1 MTESDKTIESSLDLK
16 FCREHKCF
24 PLEYEGEF
32 LKLAVI
38 NKYDELLFSAVY
50 FKTGHIVNPV
60 LVEESFIDE
69 KLSDS
74 KGKKSSKDSLLQ
86 DLDESELNFDD
97 DNSNIDEIK
106 KHSQSQPVINLAN
119 NLINQA
125 IEQGATD
132 IHIEPLETEVI
143 VRFRKDGMLRKSL
156 ELPSWVRAALV
167 SRLKIL
173 ADLDISEKRLPQDG
187 RIKWNYHGEEIDM
200 RVSSLPTKFGEK
212 MVLRILKY
220 METLQQLDNL
230 GMSNHVLERLKFYF
244 TRPQGMV
251 FVTGPTGSG
260 KSSTLFAG
268 LQHVINKEINITTI
282 EDPIEYH
289 LKGANQ
295 VQVNEKAG
303 LTFSSV
309 LRSLLRQDPDVIL
322 LGEIRD
328 PETASIAV
336 QAAQTGH
343 LVLSTLH
350 TNDSISAIT
359 RLVDLNVAPFLIS
372 SSVLCILAQRLVRKL
387 CPHCFKMEE
396 TSEYLKTV
404 IPELK
409 DEVPVAVGCDRCE
422 HTGYNGRLAV
432 FELLEVNQEI
442 KDVIAENASEA
453 EVRKLSSYDSM
464 IIDGISKLEK
474 KLTSVTEI
482 ERVLL
487 R

>member
-1 MTESDKTIESSLDLK
+1 MSEEKKSIVASLGLK
-16 FCREHKCF
+16 FCREHKCY
-24 PLEYEGEF
+24 PLKFEDSYID
-32 LKLAVI
+32 LAVI
-38 NKYDELLFSAVY
+38 NEFDELLFSAVY
-50 FKTGHIVNPV
+50 FKTGHIVRPK
-60 LVEESFIDE
+60 LTEESAIDE
-69 KLSDS
+69 LLSDS
-74 KGKKSSKDSLLQ
+74 KSKSTSNDSLLQ
-86 DLDESELNFDD
+86 NLDEAEINFDD
-97 DNSNIDEIK
+97 ESSDIDEIK

-119 NLINQA
+119 NLINQG

-132 IHIEPLETEVI
+132 IHIESLENEVV

-173 ADLDISEKRLPQDG
+173 AELDISEKRLPQDG

-212 MVLRILKY
+212 IVLRILKY
-220 METLQQLDNL
+220 MDTLKQLENL
-230 GMSNHVLERLKFYF
+230 GMSDYVLKRLQFYF
-244 TRPQGMV
+244 TRPQGMI

-328 PETASIAV
+328 TETAQIAV

-350 TNDSISAIT
+350 TNDAMSAIT
-359 RLVDLNVAPFLIS
+359 RLVDLNIPSFLIG
-372 SSVLCILAQRLVRKL
+372 SSVLCVLAQRLVRKL
-387 CPHCFKMEE
+387 CPHCYSMIESSDYIK
-396 TSEYLKTV
+396 SVVPNVPL
-404 IPELK
+404 
-409 DEVPVAVGCDRCE
+409 EVPQAVGCERCD

-432 FELLEVNQEI
+432 FELLEINQEI
-442 KDVIAENASEA
+442 KEIISETASEV
-453 EVRKLSSYDSM
+453 EIRKRASFDSM
-464 IIDGISKLEK
+464 IEDGLSKLK
-474 KLTSVTEI
+474 QNLTSISEI